1 MSRLPRI
8 IVPGIPHHVTQR
20 GNRRQRI
27 FMEDDDYALY
37 RDWLAQACRSNG
49 VEVWSYCLMPNHV
62 HLILAPSDETGLS
75 RAVGETHRRYSGYIN
90 ARLRVTGHLFQGR
103 FGCVAMDESHLMAAF
118 RYVAL
123 NPVKA
128 KLAATAA
135 DWPWSSTPAHLRR
148 HDDGLVTVRPLLDRV
163 DSFSDFLEVPADPE
177 RVAALTKG
185 QTIGR
190 PLMGDQELGELEKRL
205 GRTLRPGK
213 RGRPPSQ
220 KDDPRQLKLV

>member
-1 MSRLPRI
+1 M
-8 IVPGIPHHVTQR
+8 
-20 GNRRQRI
+20 
-27 FMEDDDYALY
+27 DD
-37 RDWLAQACRSNG
+37 
-49 VEVWSYCLMPNHV
+49 
-62 HLILAPSDETGLS
+62 
-75 RAVGETHRRYSGYIN
+75 
-90 ARLRVTGHLFQGR
+90 
-103 FGCVAMDESHLMAAF
+103 SHLMAAF

-123 NPVKA
+123 NPGKA

-148 HDDGLVTVRPLLDRV
+148 QDDGLVTVRPPLDRV
-163 DSFSDFLEVPADPE
+163 DHFATFLEIPEDSE

-190 PLMGDQELGELEKRL
+190 PLMGEAFGELKKRL

-220 KDDPRQLKLV
+220 KNDPRQLKIGVNGKVSP